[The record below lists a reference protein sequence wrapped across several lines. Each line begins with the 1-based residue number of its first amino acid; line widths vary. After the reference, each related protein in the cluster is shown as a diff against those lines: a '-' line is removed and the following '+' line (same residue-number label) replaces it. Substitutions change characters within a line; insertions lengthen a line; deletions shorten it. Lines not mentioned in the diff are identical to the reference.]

1 VISNSMLDTSDS
13 YEDKTNT
20 YQFSFWD
27 STEETTPCTDSQW
40 TILNVQ
46 LKQDIVDNFAP
57 KVVVKPF
64 YWNSASDNSLYENF
78 LDNGHIEL
86 EADLKFDNTPFTYY
100 DGEYDKDP
108 KVSGKIVFRGTA
120 YDDVRLSSLW
130 IKFTDFT
137 FSNYVTEAGY
147 GTDGTS
153 DGYVQAAFYDN
164 ANNVWKVPA
173 AKLDDDGWTFEAENE
188 YFDQKGHKVNWTL
201 TIDTS
206 KIAEVAETDV
216 VFAAMA
222 VDHGKLASSE
232 DNSNAVTESGETD
245 TSDKVYNKP
254 KYRVDV
260 VPYITGLDTVLTD
273 LEVLNPS
280 VYGRSALGKYPVYY
294 YRKTTSGGANA
305 EKIILKGFNIS
316 GGTVTFS
323 GPATATGT
331 IDESNAISI
340 PEAAKSGEISITVN
354 EVSSLNNK
362 NADVEYNLQPN
373 GQNNNILTDNVEL
386 AIWEINS
393 KAAISK
399 TGELSEVVM
408 HVNPANGMLGFAF
421 AHSQDLASYPNGT
434 TSSYQTWMTDWTGV
448 NQIGFIYDQKGN
460 MFGTNGGTDT
470 YTPSK
475 KTGRF
480 GLISSFW
487 GTIATDSG
495 NGDNITGY
503 TGDKR
508 LRLEYLGYW
517 GTNSSYASN
526 VNRFAKGDC
535 SQFATTDNGNYT
547 NLYIIYYDNTLG
559 ELKFRAGS
567 YDTVNHPVPNGGCF
581 SKGSVS
587 FGDFADDAYNATC
600 EDRNN
605 YNPTYA
611 HTSIISN
618 VTSGADGN
626 SNAKP
631 GTYYSIAAV
640 KGGASDGSGN
650 VSDVVSVVWYD
661 ETNKSLWYSYIE
673 NPLDKAGSR
682 NANGAVSTEWA
693 TPIALLSGNAGES
706 CAIAADTDGHIHIA
720 AYSRSNAGSLYY
732 IYLDRYNS
740 AFDPSKNLVKVD
752 SYGSTGQYITME
764 VAKDSNG
771 KNIPYIGYWMNSMSY
786 PKYTYLVDT
795 SSSEEG
801 AGYYPK
807 AGVDDS
813 NLYTGAWES
822 IMLPTSSAVLRDDI
836 NIGLYRYLADENG
849 HKKGEIRVI
858 PKREDEN
865 AGTVNGIAGGNGTSN
880 PVLAYGIAE
889 TGAGYIETAQLK

>member
-1 VISNSMLDTSDS
+1 
-13 YEDKTNT
+13 
-20 YQFSFWD
+20 
-27 STEETTPCTDSQW
+27 
-40 TILNVQ
+40 
-46 LKQDIVDNFAP
+46 
-57 KVVVKPF
+57 
-64 YWNSASDNSLYENF
+64 
-78 LDNGHIEL
+78 
-86 EADLKFDNTPFTYY
+86 
-100 DGEYDKDP
+100 
-108 KVSGKIVFRGTA
+108 
-120 YDDVRLSSLW
+120 
-130 IKFTDFT
+130 
-137 FSNYVTEAGY
+137 
-147 GTDGTS
+147 
-153 DGYVQAAFYDN
+153 
-164 ANNVWKVPA
+164 
-173 AKLDDDGWTFEAENE
+173 
-188 YFDQKGHKVNWTL
+188 L

-206 KIAEVAETDV
+206 KIATVAAADV
-216 VFAAMA
+216 EFAVMA
-222 VDHGKLASSE
+222 VDHVNTAAHKSSDTDDISALD
-232 DNSNAVTESGETD
+232 DN
-245 TSDKVYNKP
+245 VYNKP

-294 YRKTTSGGANA
+294 YRKTTSGGTNA

-316 GGTVTFS
+316 GGTVTFN
-323 GPATATGT
+323 GAATGT
-331 IDESNAISI
+331 IDGSNAISI
-340 PEAAKSGEISITVN
+340 PGTAKSGEISIAVK

-434 TSSYQTWMTDWTGV
+434 NSSYQTWMTDWTGV

-470 YTPSK
+470 YTPGRK
-475 KTGRF
+475 AGRF
-480 GLISSFW
+480 GLISSLW
-487 GTIATDSG
+487 ETIATDSASS
-495 NGDNITGY
+495 DKLSGY
-503 TGDKR
+503 TKYRR

-517 GTNSSYASN
+517 GNNTSYASN

-535 SQFATTDNGNYT
+535 SQFATTNDENNT
-547 NLYIIYYDNTLG
+547 NLYMLYYDNTLG
-559 ELKFRAGS
+559 ELKFKAGS
-567 YDTVNHPVPNGGCF
+567 YNLNTSVNWDTNIGTFDNNGV
-581 SKGSVS
+581 GSGKFWERHTFS

-600 EDRNN
+600 KNN
-605 YNPTYA
+605 KDYNPTYA
-611 HTSIISN
+611 HTSVISN
-618 VTSGADGN
+618 VTSGANGN

-631 GTYYSIAAV
+631 GTYYSIAAI
-640 KGGASDGSGN
+640 KDGASDDSGSK
-650 VSDVVSVVWYD
+650 VDVVSVVWYD

-673 NPLDKAGSR
+673 NPLKNAGKR
-682 NANGAVSTEWA
+682 DANGAVSTEWA
-693 TPIALLSGNAGES
+693 KPVPLLKGNAGES
-706 CAIAADTDGHIHIA
+706 CAIATDEDGHIHIA

-732 IYLDRYNS
+732 IYLDEYNS

-795 SSSEEG
+795 ASSVEG
-801 AGYYPK
+801 EGYYPK

-836 NIGLYRYLADENG
+836 NIGLYRYLADEGGENG
-849 HKKGEIRVI
+849 HKKGEIREI
-858 PKREDEN
+858 PTQSERAGDE
-865 AGTVNGIAGGNGTSN
+865 NGIAGGNGTSN
-880 PVLAYGIAE
+880 PVLAYGITE
-889 TGAGYIETAQLK
+889 TGSGYIETAQLK